1 MVLRHI
7 EYQGFRN
14 LADAEIQFADD
25 FNYIIGDNGAGKTN
39 LLEAIFYAGNAS
51 SFREN
56 EDRNLIRFDADF
68 LRVEAHADEDRTAAV
83 YLDKNRKR
91 ITLGGNSVP
100 RISDFIG
107 WLGVIVMSI
116 EDIWLVRGT
125 PAKRR
130 AFLDWAIA
138 KLSPAYVADLV
149 EYRKIVRQRNRFL
162 QSLSENGSQRL
173 FDVLDEQLIRCG
185 NEIYRRRAA
194 KIPELRVKFANFG
207 AFFSL
212 KRFDVDYQSACAEM
226 ELNQDMLKRV
236 RRREIAIGQ
245 TVIGPHRDDLLF
257 SIDGRAMQHYASEGE
272 ERAASISLRL
282 AEAEMLYEARGERPI
297 LLLDETSAEL
307 DGKKRD
313 ILLGLLKGQVFY
325 ASTQMPSSSVSADL
339 ACRVLHIDRG
349 VIEVS

>member
-1 MVLRHI
+1 MVLKHI

-56 EDRNLIRFDADF
+56 EDRNLINFSAEF
-68 LRVEAHADEDRTAAV
+68 LRVEARTDDDQNAAV
-83 YLDKNRKR
+83 FLNKERKK
-91 ITLGGNSVP
+91 ITLGGNTVS

-116 EDIWLVRGT
+116 EDIWIVRGT

-162 QSLSENGSQRL
+162 QSLNENGNPKL
-173 FDVLDEQLIRCG
+173 FDVLDEQLIKCG
-185 NEIYRRRAA
+185 NEIYRKRAA
-194 KIPELRVKFANFG
+194 RMPELRAKFSDFG
-207 AFFSL
+207 TFFSI
-212 KRFDVDYQSACAEM
+212 KKFDVDYQSACAEM

-236 RRREIAIGQ
+236 RQREIAMGQ
-245 TVIGPHRDDLLF
+245 TVLGPHRDDLVF

-282 AEAEMLYEARGERPI
+282 AEAEMLYGAKGKRPL

-307 DGKKRD
+307 DDKKRE

-325 ASTQMPSSSVSADL
+325 ASTQMPLSQPPGNV
-339 ACRVLHIDRG
+339 ACRVFQVDRG
-349 VIEVS
+349 VVEVS